1 MNSVTLE
8 GLVGSGELWLDIMRI
23 ICGDTGGKSML
34 DACCHKA
41 PYTSKLGFSERTYVD
56 IQDRPLD
63 DPNEQKYF
71 IKADIVEYLVKT
83 EHVFDV
89 AICSDAVE
97 HFSFSDGYN
106 LIWLMSFKSY
116 KTIFFTPL
124 GACMIQNKETNDPD
138 AHRTG
143 WIPEMFEGYLSIVLP
158 NFHPTIKS
166 GAFFSVLC
174 NPIETT
180 RIYNEIKSKYVED
193 RID

>member
-1 MNSVTLE
+1 MNRITLE

-23 ICGDTGGKSML
+23 ICGDTADKSML

-63 DPNEQKYF
+63 DFNEQKYF
-71 IKADIVEYLVKT
+71 IKSDIIGYLEKT
-83 EHVFDV
+83 EKIFHV
-89 AICSDAVE
+89 AICSDAIE
-97 HFSFSDGYN
+97 HFSFSEGYH
-106 LIWLMSFKSY
+106 LRWLLSYRSF

-124 GACMIQNKETNDPD
+124 GECMIQNKETNDPD

-143 WIPEMFEGYLSIVLP
+143 WVPEMFEGYFSIVLP
-158 NFHPTIKS
+158 NFHSSINS

-180 RIYNEIKSKYVED
+180 RIYNEIKAKYV
-193 RID
+193 